1 MPSAMGF
8 FAEMPETLGIE
19 QTPPSDQTLTPDV
32 LVGPHVIID
41 VLYC

>member
-1 MPSAMGF
+1 MPSAGGF
-8 FAEMPETLGIE
+8 FAEMPETLGVE
-19 QTPPSDQTLTPDV
+19 QTPRSDQTLTDV